1 MIRVLRIHPNDDV
14 AVALSFLPKGDTV
27 LVEGINL
34 TPVEDI
40 AVGHKIALHPI
51 QTGQPI
57 RKFGAPIGH
66 ATRDIPAGAHV
77 HGHNCATNLSGE
89 LAYTFNGPA
98 LPRPES
104 PIAKTWQGY
113 LRPDGRA
120 GTRNELWIIPTVGC
134 VNRTAEALVKKFDT
148 RRRPGID
155 AIAAWPH
162 PHGCSQLGADHAAT
176 RTILADLVKHPNAG
190 GVLVIGLGCE
200 NLDMKQFRDALGPV
214 DTRRIRFLVTQD
226 VPDELEAGLNLLEEI
241 ADAMAHDRRQPLP
254 ASSLVVGL
262 KCGGSDGLSGITAN
276 PLLGRL
282 CDRLTDAGG
291 SAILTEV
298 PEMFGAESR
307 LMDRT
312 GDRGVFEATVD
323 LINGFK
329 RYYQRYN
336 QVVYENPSPGNKDGG
351 ITTLEEKS
359 LGCTQKG
366 GDAVVVDVLKYG
378 ERIRK
383 PGLTLLEGPGNDIV
397 ACTALTAA
405 GAGLILFTTGRG
417 TPLGGPAPTLKVASN
432 SDLAK
437 RKPAWID
444 FDAGVLITGTPRQQ
458 VDEAFLEL
466 VLATAS
472 GQLARNETHGYREI
486 SIFKNG
492 VTL

>member
-1 MIRVLRIHPNDDV
+1 MSQLLRIHPNDDV
-14 AVALSFLPKGDTV
+14 AVALAFLPKGESLV
-27 LVEGINL
+27 VEGISL
-34 TPVEDI
+34 TPVQDI
-40 AVGHKIALHPI
+40 KSGHKIALRPI
-51 QTGQPI
+51 KTGQNI
-57 RKFGAPIGH
+57 KKFGAPIGH
-66 ATRDIPAGAHV
+66 ATQDIPAGAQV
-77 HGHNCATNLSGE
+77 HCHNCATNLSGE

-98 LPRPES
+98 TPRPAA
-104 PIAKTWQGY
+104 PITKTWQGY

-148 RRRPGID
+148 MRRPGID
-155 AIAAWPH
+155 AVAAWTH
-162 PHGCSQLGADHAAT
+162 PFGCSQLGDDHAAT

-200 NLDMKQFRDALGPV
+200 NLNMKQFQEALGPV
-214 DTRRIRFLVTQD
+214 DAKRIRFLVTQD
-226 VPDELEAGLNLLEEI
+226 VPDELETGLGMLEDI
-241 ADAMAHDRRQPLP
+241 AKEMVGDRRQSLP
-254 ASSLVVGL
+254 ASSLVIGL

-291 SAILTEV
+291 TTILSEV
-298 PEMFGAESR
+298 PEMFGAETL
-307 LMDRT
+307 LMDRAK
-312 GDRGVFEATVD
+312 DRGVFDCTVD

-378 ERIRK
+378 QCVRK
-383 PGLTLLEGPGNDIV
+383 TGLTLLEGPGNDIV

-405 GAGLILFTTGRG
+405 GAGIILFTTGRG
-417 TPLGGPAPTLKVASN
+417 TPLGGPVPTLKVATN

-458 VDEAFLEL
+458 VDDAFLDL

-486 SIFKNG
+486 SIFKDG